1 MRLLSL
7 GINHRT
13 APVEIRGRVAFP
25 PDRLPD
31 ALQELVS
38 LQGVEEA
45 VILSTCNRTELY
57 CGLQNADEN
66 TVQKWLCKYHGLCN
80 ETMDSYFYT
89 LTEQS
94 AVRHLL
100 RVAAGMDSM
109 ILGEPQIL
117 GQLKNAY
124 QDANRSGTVDTLLSR
139 LFQHTFSIAKQI
151 RTDTAIGQNP
161 VSVAFAAVS
170 LARQIFSDLNKHTA
184 LVIGAGE
191 TIELAARHLHDQD
204 LGRMIVANRT
214 VERAH
219 NLAARFDGYGISLDE
234 IPAHLAEADIVISST
249 GSPDIILSQKSVR
262 KALRSRKHRP
272 VFLVDIAVPVDIDP
286 KVAKL
291 DDVYLYTVDDLRDV
305 IDENMKS
312 RQEAANQAEELI
324 DVQVER
330 FMGWLRS
337 LDAVS
342 TIREYRDLAESIGAE
357 TLARAR
363 KQLAGGKDP
372 EQVLGILAHTLV
384 HKLIHEP
391 SVNMRQAGFDGRKD
405 LIRAARTLFNLN
417 DD

>member
-1 MRLLSL
+1 M
-7 GINHRT
+7 
-13 APVEIRGRVAFP
+13 
-25 PDRLPD
+25 
-31 ALQELVS
+31 
-38 LQGVEEA
+38 
-45 VILSTCNRTELY
+45 
-57 CGLQNADEN
+57 
-66 TVQKWLCKYHGLCN
+66 
-80 ETMDSYFYT
+80 
-89 LTEQS
+89 
-94 AVRHLL
+94 
-100 RVAAGMDSM
+100 
-109 ILGEPQIL
+109 
-117 GQLKNAY
+117 
-124 QDANRSGTVDTLLSR
+124 
-139 LFQHTFSIAKQI
+139 
-151 RTDTAIGQNP
+151 
-161 VSVAFAAVS
+161 
-170 LARQIFSDLNKHTA
+170 
-184 LVIGAGE
+184 
-191 TIELAARHLHDQD
+191 
-204 LGRMIVANRT
+204 
-214 VERAH
+214 
-219 NLAARFDGYGISLDE
+219 
-234 IPAHLAEADIVISST
+234 
-249 GSPDIILSQKSVR
+249 
-262 KALRSRKHRP
+262 
-272 VFLVDIAVPVDIDP
+272 PVDIDP

-405 LIRAARTLFNLN
+405 LIRAARTLFNLK